1 MLKINENLR
10 VEILHTFFEAMD
22 TGYEIKE
29 MCEKIQELYEKIKKK
44 DYNNYESFLDILC
57 ELIIYIEK
65 LSIYADLF
73 ADILYDNLNYI
84 LDNMKE
90 NWDLSNEKIN
100 NRVEFLFNQ
109 LKDNYVCKSKKHKKQ

>member
-1 MLKINENLR
+1 MASNAAFK
-10 VEILHTFFEAMD
+10 
-22 TGYEIKE
+22 
-29 MCEKIQELYEKIKKK
+29 
-44 DYNNYESFLDILC
+44 SFLDILC

-65 LSIYADLF
+65 LSIYADAGFF

-90 NWDLSNEKIN
+90 NWDLSNETIN

-109 LKDNYVCKSKKHKKQ
+109 LKEQLCL

>member
-1 MLKINENLR
+1 MLKINEDLR
-10 VEILHTFFEAMD
+10 SEILHTFFEVMD
-22 TGYEIKE
+22 AGYGIQE

-44 DYNNYESFLDILC
+44 DYNDYKSFLDILC

-65 LSIYADLF
+65 LSIYADFF

-90 NWDLSNEKIN
+90 NWDLSNETIN

-109 LKDNYVCKSKKHKKQ
+109 LKEQLCL